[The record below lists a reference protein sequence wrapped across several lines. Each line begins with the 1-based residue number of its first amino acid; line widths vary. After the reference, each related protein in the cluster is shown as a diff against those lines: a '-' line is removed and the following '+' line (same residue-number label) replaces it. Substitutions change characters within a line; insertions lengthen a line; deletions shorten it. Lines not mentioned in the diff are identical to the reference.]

1 MYPSSEEHVLMFLN
15 TNPHSKESEF
25 LREMADSRTGTGKVQ
40 DDSRTSFC
48 A

>member
-1 MYPSSEEHVLMFLN
+1 MFLN
-15 TNPHSKESEF
+15 TNPHYKESEI
-25 LREMADSRTGTGKVQ
+25 LEEIAATRIGAGKVQ